1 MKRLPLIVS
10 ILIVVALSSSLAYWG
25 VELSKK
31 PQRPIATPVAQIE
44 TEAPVDGA
52 ASMFGGQAV
61 QVAVSNYQ
69 LKGVVASG
77 GSGSV
82 AILAIDGKPPRALP
96 VGAEV
101 ATGITV
107 KEVQARFV
115 LLSEGGVIKRIEL
128 AADPTRAPD
137 QPGIGGGGG
146 GGLSQTPPPI
156 APQPITQQPSQAAA
170 LAQAQAQ
177 AQSKAQS
184 QAQSQ
189 AQEQAMARAHPQ
201 AEAPASAQPTQATA
215 VQPIRMGGSPVTAVR
230 MQGPSANPP
239 PPPQQ

>member
-31 PQRPIATPVAQIE
+31 PQRPIATPVAQVE

-77 GSGSV
+77 GNGSV

-101 ATGITV
+101 AAGITV
-107 KEVQARFV
+107 KEVQPRFV

-137 QPGIGGGGG
+137 AGGGQSP
-146 GGLSQTPPPI
+146 GLAMPQP
-156 APQPITQQPSQAAA
+156 APQPIQVAPAAPASIQQDNQGQGQGQAMGRPHPQAPSP
-170 LAQAQAQ
+170 AQ
-177 AQSKAQS
+177 AQS

-189 AQEQAMARAHPQ
+189 AQ
-201 AEAPASAQPTQATA
+201 APASAQPTQPTA
-215 VQPIRMGGSPVTAVR
+215 AQPIRMGGSPVTAVR
-230 MQGPSANPP
+230 MQGPSANPS